1 MEKLRRPTFKVPELA
16 DPTVVV
22 PQTSTFIKWI
32 PLICAGAAASVSIVA
47 LQEIRKLR
55 KEIMIIKNE
64 PAVSEANELLS
75 KRMESMESQLK
86 CLTDFIK
93 NRNEVDKEVEKVKTT
108 RSVQEPK
115 AFIKNAVPQTPE
127 PVITIINDEEYEE
140 VEVTD
145 DEAEN

>member
-1 MEKLRRPTFKVPELA
+1 MEKIRRPTFKVPEVVE
-16 DPTVVV
+16 PTSVV
-22 PQTSTFIKWI
+22 PQTSTFVKWI
-32 PLICAGAAASVSIVA
+32 PLICAGAAAGISIVA

-55 KEIMIIKNE
+55 KEIMIIKKE

-93 NRNEVDKEVEKVKTT
+93 NRNEVDKEIEKVKTAT
-108 RSVQEPK
+108 AKTEPV
-115 AFIKNAVPQTPE
+115 IKNVVQPQRE
-127 PVITIINDEEYEE
+127 PVITIINNEEYEE

-145 DEAEN
+145 DESN